1 MEWNKESIFF
11 VDFQDIAHTKI
22 DNGTIIYNMKRENN
36 NKSAEMKK
44 KIVLHQFYFI
54 VLNRTDGTAQ

>member
-1 MEWNKESIFF
+1 MEWDKESFIFF
-11 VDFQDIAHTKI
+11 LDFQDIAHTKI

-44 KIVLHQFYFI
+44 KKLCVLHQFYFI
-54 VLNRTDGTAQ
+54 VLS